1 MAMRGLMVIA
11 TVIGTL
17 PVLLGACASRDWIH
31 GLFVKQ
37 EAEIGERL
45 AQAEGRLD
53 TQVERVDGLGTRVAG
68 LESSV
73 GDTAEI
79 ARTARERAEIAM
91 NKADFA
97 VSRADVAATRA
108 DAVDRRLTRFVN
120 ARPSRESVRT
130 RTLLSTVH
138 VRFGFNRSE
147 LDDEAETALISVVR
161 ELRENPGIT
170 IDLEGFTDSA
180 GARDYNVQLSLR
192 RVDAVRRYL
201 IAKGIESPRIMHSSA
216 VGPSRDVGVPEEHKR
231 RVTVKLMKFPE

>member
-1 MAMRGLMVIA
+1 MRDLMMIA

-17 PVLLGACASRDWIH
+17 PVLQLACASRDWTH

-45 AQAEGRLD
+45 AQTEGRLD
-53 TQVERVDGLGTRVAG
+53 AQAGRVDGLGTRVSG
-68 LESSV
+68 LEISM
-73 GDTAEI
+73 GDTAEV
-79 ARTARERAEIAM
+79 ARTARERAEVAI

-97 VSRADVAATRA
+97 VSKADVAATRA
-108 DAVDRRLTRFVN
+108 EAVDKRLTRLVN
-120 ARPSRESVRT
+120 ARPRESVRT

-180 GARDYNVQLSLR
+180 GARDYNVQLSVR

-201 IAKGIESPRIMHSSA
+201 TAKGIEPARIMHSSA
-216 VGPSRDVGVPEEHKR
+216 AGPLREVGVPEEHKR
-231 RVTVKLMKFPE
+231 RVTVKLMKVPE